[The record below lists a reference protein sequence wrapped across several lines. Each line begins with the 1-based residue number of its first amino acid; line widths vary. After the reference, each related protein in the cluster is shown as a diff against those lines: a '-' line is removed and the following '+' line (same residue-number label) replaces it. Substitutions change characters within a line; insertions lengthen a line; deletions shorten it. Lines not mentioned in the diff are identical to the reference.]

1 VFRGCLLKTRGRTH
15 TTAEKF
21 LLTQVKEAFILRKGQ
36 IGAKQAA
43 KELNVSLAS
52 FYNYVAGTDLPRM
65 EVLKA
70 AQEKWGTKWKLLD
83 PSEIV
88 LSRKADSPEQYVF
101 SFLKDLCARDVEVT
115 KVGPKGESALQVT
128 LKIRFPA

>member
-1 VFRGCLLKTRGRTH
+1 
-15 TTAEKF
+15 
-21 LLTQVKEAFILRKGQ
+21 
-36 IGAKQAA
+36 
-43 KELNVSLAS
+43 
-52 FYNYVAGTDLPRM
+52 M

>member
-1 VFRGCLLKTRGRTH
+1 MKTRGRKR

-21 LLTQVKEAFILRKGQ
+21 LLIQIKEAFSLKKAE

-52 FYNYVAGTDLPRM
+52 FYNYAAGTDLPRM

-83 PSEIV
+83 ASEIV
-88 LSRKADSPEQYVF
+88 ISHKADSPEQYVF

>member
-1 VFRGCLLKTRGRTH
+1 MKTRGRKR

-21 LLTQVKEAFILRKGQ
+21 LLMQVKEAFSLRKGE

-52 FYNYVAGTDLPRM
+52 FYNYAAGTDLPRM

-88 LSRKADSPEQYVF
+88 VSHKVDSPEQYVF
-101 SFLKDLCARDVEVT
+101 SFLKDLCERDVEIT

-128 LKIRFPA
+128 FKIRFPA